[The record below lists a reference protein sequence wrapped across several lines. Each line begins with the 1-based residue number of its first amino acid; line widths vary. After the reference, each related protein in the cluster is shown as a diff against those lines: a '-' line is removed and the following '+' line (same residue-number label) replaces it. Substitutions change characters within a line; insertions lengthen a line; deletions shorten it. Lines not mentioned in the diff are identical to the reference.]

1 MTTVG
6 SAALGLFWV
15 IFSVMMT
22 SITNSLTDGGR
33 DEHMTED

>member
-22 SITNSLTDGGR
+22 SITNSLTDGR